1 VSFAIRTFI
10 QTAALVV
17 TLEAALFLAKGGL
30 GLSAE
35 DIALLS
41 ATRIGFNPELIDS
54 LAQQQADTWIGVVLL
69 LFAFLLQMWNAL
81 WPLRIGDFGVHKGG
95 ALCALGFSIVLGVGA
110 FYLSKQ
116 MASNAA
122 ERARTILK
130 ARGVAG
136 NASPS
141 TTSIGID
148 SLLPWA
154 LIKEEIG
161 YG

>member
-1 VSFAIRTFI
+1 MSFAVRTFI

-41 ATRIGFNPELIDS
+41 ATRIGFNPELTDS

-81 WPLRIGDFGVHKGG
+81 WPLRMGISVSTKAVLCVRFFFHSARRRSFLSFEANGVECSRKSQNDPEGSGG
-95 ALCALGFSIVLGVGA
+95 RW
-110 FYLSKQ
+110 Q
-116 MASNAA
+116 
-122 ERARTILK
+122 R
-130 ARGVAG
+130 
-136 NASPS
+136 
-141 TTSIGID
+141 
-148 SLLPWA
+148 
-154 LIKEEIG
+154 
-161 YG
+161 

>member
-10 QTAALVV
+10 QTAALIV
-17 TLEAALFLAKGGL
+17 TLEAALFFAKAGL

-35 DIALLS
+35 NIALLS
-41 ATRIGFNPELIDS
+41 AIRIGFNPELVDS
-54 LAQQQADTWIGVVLL
+54 LAQQQGDPWVGVVLL

-81 WPLRIGDFGVHKGG
+81 WPLRIGDFGVQKGG
-95 ALCALGFSIVLGVGA
+95 ALCVLVFVVVLGVGA

-130 ARGVAG
+130 TPGVAG
-136 NASPS
+136 NASRS
-141 TTSIGID
+141 TASGID
-148 SLLPWA
+148 SLPRWA
-154 LIKEEIG
+154 FIKEEIG